1 MGGRVPPRN
10 ACGRRTVPKPKSP
23 SDSERVSSLPN
34 RDDERL
40 LVDRAKRDPQ
50 AFGALYD
57 RYFNQIYRFVFSRL
71 RDQTAA
77 EDVTAEVFVKAL
89 RGLPRYQDTGRPFT
103 AWLYQIAVNT
113 VNDRFRAARPTID
126 IDDLRDVAEGGP
138 GLEELAIQ
146 RAEVARIWRAVEKL
160 PGQQRTAIVLKFQE
174 DMKIEDIAVAMG
186 KTPGAVKL
194 LIHRGVTRLREEASS
209 LRPVE

>member
-1 MGGRVPPRN
+1 
-10 ACGRRTVPKPKSP
+10 
-23 SDSERVSSLPN
+23 VSSLPP
-34 RDDERL
+34 REDERL

-89 RGLPRYQDTGRPFT
+89 RGIPRYQDTGRPFT

-126 IDDLRDVAEGGP
+126 IDDLRDVAGGGP

-174 DMKIEDIAVAMG
+174 DMKIADIAGVMG
-186 KTPGAVKL
+186 KSEGAVKL
-194 LIHRGVTRLREEASS
+194 LIHRGMTRLRTEMAGVK
-209 LRPVE
+209 R

>member
-1 MGGRVPPRN
+1 M
-10 ACGRRTVPKPKSP
+10 
-23 SDSERVSSLPN
+23 SSLPN

-113 VNDRFRAARPTID
+113 VNDRFRAARPTVD
-126 IDDLRDVAEGGP
+126 IDDLRDVAGSGP
-138 GLEELAIQ
+138 GLEDVAIQ
-146 RAEVARIWRAVEKL
+146 RAEVARIWRAVENL

-174 DMKIEDIAVAMG
+174 DMKIADIAAVMG
-186 KTPGAVKL
+186 KTEGAVKL
-194 LIHRGVTRLREEASS
+194 LIHRGMTRLRTEMAGV
-209 LRPVE
+209 RR